1 MTAAST
7 ATLEKHLKN
16 VVGVHTTWTTSAA
29 TLINLFQIHTLVVH
43 RFFLLVAQNCVALS
57 NLLEHDLSLLHF
69 FLTAGRMLVGMPH
82 DSHLLVSLLDLILT
96 SSLVHI
102 QDLVVV
108 LALGLL
114 ELDLSMLELFSKA
127 RGLRADLLDF
137 TVLVDSLVVL
147 LLGEEDVTFL
157 EVGFDV
163 LLVHGN
169 GSVKSF
175 KCFIILGDLGQGT
188 SFVEKDGHVKSIVQV
203 VEFQTLLI
211 QGQCLLDVALPETV
225 SCVILRLLG
234 FRHVFPELHI
244 LRRVGVD

>member
-1 MTAAST
+1 MVCAKQEPKLT
-7 ATLEKHLKN
+7 TLEGWLMGKGKAGMGKSRLLYEFRKA
-16 VVGVHTTWTTSAA
+16 VG
-29 TLINLFQIHTLVVH
+29 N
-43 RFFLLVAQNCVALS
+43 
-57 NLLEHDLSLLHF
+57 
-69 FLTAGRMLVGMPH
+69 
-82 DSHLLVSLLDLILT
+82 
-96 SSLVHI
+96 
-102 QDLVVV
+102 
-108 LALGLL
+108 
-114 ELDLSMLELFSKA
+114 
-127 RGLRADLLDF
+127 
-137 TVLVDSLVVL
+137 
-147 LLGEEDVTFL
+147 EDVTFL